1 MTPKALLE
9 VCTAL
14 MRDVL
19 LFELPADVVVSTFF
33 RRNKALG
40 VRERHTLAETVYD
53 VLRRRLL
60 YQHLSQRGPG
70 APERRMAILGW
81 AGDALFLKAALT
93 PEEQKWLA
101 QAREVDVA
109 TLAPKLRHNL
119 PDWIAQPLQSQ
130 LGEEG
135 FWALVATLDQ
145 TAPLDLRVNALKAK
159 REAVQAALAEAGIEA
174 RATPYSP
181 WGLRI
186 DGKPALNK
194 LDLFIQ
200 GDVEV
205 QDEGSQLLALVTDA
219 KRGEMV
225 VDFCAGAGGKTLA
238 LGASMKNTG
247 RLYAFDTAGH
257 RLESLKPRLARSG
270 LSNVY
275 PIQIAHERDDRI
287 KRLAGK
293 IDRVLVDAP
302 CSGLGTLRRN
312 PDLKWRQS
320 PAAVRELNAK
330 QTAILTAASR
340 LLKPGGRLVYATCS
354 LLQSENEAVGAAFE
368 SGHADFERLDVAK
381 ILAGLGITDAESL
394 ASAGNLRLWPHLHA
408 TDGFFAMTWRKR

>member
-135 FWALVATLDQ
+135 FWALGPFGEDSLSFSPHPTRTSRAEATFRLACPTLEELDGEPSSCRGTVTLREAGGARRLLGRGRVPDAGTRDTFAVRVALTPLGRRRASRPRGVAA
-145 TAPLDLRVNALKAK
+145 TAAIQGRNLPHVRWTIPLRV
-159 REAVQAALAEAGIEA
+159 
-174 RATPYSP
+174 
-181 WGLRI
+181 
-186 DGKPALNK
+186 
-194 LDLFIQ
+194 
-200 GDVEV
+200 
-205 QDEGSQLLALVTDA
+205 
-219 KRGEMV
+219 
-225 VDFCAGAGGKTLA
+225 
-238 LGASMKNTG
+238 
-247 RLYAFDTAGH
+247 
-257 RLESLKPRLARSG
+257 
-270 LSNVY
+270 
-275 PIQIAHERDDRI
+275 
-287 KRLAGK
+287 
-293 IDRVLVDAP
+293 
-302 CSGLGTLRRN
+302 RR
-312 PDLKWRQS
+312 
-320 PAAVRELNAK
+320 
-330 QTAILTAASR
+330 
-340 LLKPGGRLVYATCS
+340 
-354 LLQSENEAVGAAFE
+354 
-368 SGHADFERLDVAK
+368 
-381 ILAGLGITDAESL
+381 
-394 ASAGNLRLWPHLHA
+394 
-408 TDGFFAMTWRKR
+408 